1 MLKVQNIKAAY
12 QDRVVIEN
20 VSFEVKEGEFLG
32 IIGPNGAGKTTL
44 IKVMTGVKRS
54 ASGEVLL
61 DEKPISSLS
70 RRQIAQIMAVVPQGI
85 FIPPLFTVED
95 VVLMGRYAHQ
105 RNRFGITKEDMS
117 VCEEAMKKTD
127 TITFRHR
134 QINELSGGERQEVII
149 ARALAQEPK
158 IFMLDEPTANLDI
171 KHQMRVLGLVKT
183 LVREHKITTVMV
195 IHDLNL
201 AARFCDR
208 LILLHNQRI
217 LADGISQ
224 QVLTPKNL
232 LEAYEVEVKVEYNEL
247 LRVLQVIVIEGK
259 NFEL

>member
-1 MLKVQNIKAAY
+1 MIRLENIKASY
-12 QDRVVIEN
+12 SEFSVLEGIN
-20 VSFEVKEGEFLG
+20 FHVSEGEFLG

-44 IKVMTGVKRS
+44 LKVMTGVKR
-54 ASGEVLL
+54 ALNGKIML
-61 DEKPISSLS
+61 DDKDISSLS
-70 RRQIAQIMAVVPQGI
+70 RKEIAKIMAVVPQSI

-105 RNRFGITKEDMS
+105 ENRFGVTKQDLA
-117 VCEEAMKKTD
+117 VCEEAMRKTD
-127 TITFRHR
+127 TIGFRHR
-134 QINELSGGERQEVII
+134 QINELSGGERQAVII

-158 IFMLDEPTANLDI
+158 ILMLDEPTANLDI

-183 LVREHKITTVMV
+183 LVREHGITTVMV

-208 LILLHNQRI
+208 LILLHNHRI
-217 LADGISQ
+217 LCDGISQ

-232 LEAYEVEVKVEYNEL
+232 LEAYEVEVNVEYSEIL
-247 LRVLQVIVIEGK
+247 QTLQVMVKGIMNYE
-259 NFEL
+259 